1 VNATLALIAQNPLFS
16 DLPEDTQKLMAEY
29 AIQRSYEPG
38 ETMVYQ
44 EDVWPYLFLV
54 GEGEVNAIKESPDGR
69 VLIVTTFRPGEIF
82 WGLAFFVDDTQ
93 MPMTLQANSP
103 VVIHLWPREVLT
115 PIILENGDMSWRLCQ
130 MMIERM
136 QLASGIVEGLAFQP
150 VIGRLSNLLLEY
162 FGDAEDQFK
171 TRILTLDDMAAR
183 IGTSREMV
191 CRSLHRFVEN
201 GAIEMSRTE
210 LRIKDRTIL
219 ERQAWK

>member
-1 VNATLALIAQNPLFS
+1 LFS
-16 DLPEDTQKLMAEY
+16 DLPGETQELLAEY
-29 AIQRSYEPG
+29 AIQRSYEAG
-38 ETMVYQ
+38 ETLVYQ

-54 GEGEVNAIKESPDGR
+54 GEGEINAIKESPDGR
-69 VLIVTTFRPGEIF
+69 MLIVTTFRPGEVF
-82 WGLAFFVDDTQ
+82 WGLAFFIDQVQ
-93 MPMTLQANSP
+93 MPMTLQASTP
-103 VVIHLWPREVLT
+103 VVIHLWPKDVLT
-115 PIILENGDMSWRLCQ
+115 PIILENGAMSWQLCQ

-136 QLASGIVEGLAFQP
+136 QLASGIVDGLAFQP
-150 VIGRLSNLLLEY
+150 VTGRLSNLLLEY

-171 TRILTLDDMAAR
+171 ARILTLDDMAAR

-191 CRSLHRFVEN
+191 CRSLQRFVEN